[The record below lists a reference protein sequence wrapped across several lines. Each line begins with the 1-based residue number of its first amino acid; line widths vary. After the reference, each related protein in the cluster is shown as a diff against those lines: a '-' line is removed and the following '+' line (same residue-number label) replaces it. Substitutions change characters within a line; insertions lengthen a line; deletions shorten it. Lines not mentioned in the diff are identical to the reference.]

1 MRALKRLL
9 GRKGSSV
16 EVSESRGVRTLHLGG
31 EAIQSAMRL
40 SAPDRLELAYTR
52 AMMAFLLF
60 APAPREILMV
70 GLGGGSIARFV
81 HEHLPR
87 TRITVVELD
96 PKVVA
101 AARTFFGLPADD
113 RRLKVIVGDGAGH
126 VLAHRGACDVFL
138 LDAFDDLRSVR
149 SLATEAFYAACRDA
163 LRPRGVFAVNFI
175 ADEPRFGTYLA
186 RLERVFDGRVLCLP
200 SQDRMNMIVLGFR
213 APLDPI
219 RIAPLKRVARE
230 LERRL
235 GLPFDRFVR
244 DLVAHNPGDATHL
257 DPGGKRDAGD
267 ET

>member
-1 MRALKRLL
+1 MRSLKRLL

-60 APAPREILMV
+60 APAPRDILMV

-81 HEHLPR
+81 HERLSR
-87 TRITVVELD
+87 TRITVLELS

-126 VLAHRGACDVFL
+126 VAAHRSACDVFL

-149 SLATEAFYAACRDA
+149 TLATEAFYAACRDA
-163 LRPRGVFAVNFI
+163 LRPGGLFVVNFI
-175 ADEPRFGTYLA
+175 ADEPRFGRYLA
-186 RLERVFDGRVLCLP
+186 RIERVFDGRVLCLP
-200 SQDRMNMIVLGFR
+200 SQDRMNMIVLAFR
-213 APLDPI
+213 GRVDPI
-219 RIAPLKRVARE
+219 RIAPLKRAARA
-230 LERRL
+230 LEREL

-244 DLVAHNPGDATHL
+244 DLGAHNPGDATHIEFGRGEA
-257 DPGGKRDAGD
+257 DRRG
-267 ET
+267 